1 MNQNQDEAKI
11 VKYPKSK
18 QLNIGIVIFGI
29 IFVYLLAT
37 IIMYITAPRIS
48 VYEVRQGSILKDNAY
63 TGVALRDETVIYS
76 DATGYANYYVEN
88 NCKVRVGT
96 KIYTITDEKLVFEE
110 NIDTEHQLTAEENRS
125 VIRKIQAYNNQFQ
138 EGTFGDTYQLKTDLQ
153 NALNSIASN
162 SKADQLNELLSSGTY
177 PDLTVRSSAKDGIV
191 VYAVDGMEE
200 LTCETISKE
209 QLRKS
214 SYKKTE
220 FTSNT
225 KVKAGQP
232 VYKVVT
238 SDNWKLLIPISKE
251 TKEALNN
258 KQSIKVNFKKDNQEI
273 WGTISYV
280 EEGDKPILCLS
291 FDKSMI
297 RYINDRYLDVE
308 LILEDETGL
317 KIPKSAET
325 SKDFYVVPKSY
336 VTQGGNSSNEGV
348 MRQTTN
354 ADGEKITEFLQA
366 TVYYE
371 EDEFVYLDPNVFDKG
386 DILLKPDSNETL
398 HLQEKKSL
406 VGVYCINK
414 GYAVFKQIH
423 VLCESDEY
431 YIIEEG
437 NSFGL
442 SNYDHIALDS
452 KSLKENDV
460 VF

>member
-1 MNQNQDEAKI
+1 
-11 VKYPKSK
+11 
-18 QLNIGIVIFGI
+18 
-29 IFVYLLAT
+29 
-37 IIMYITAPRIS
+37 
-48 VYEVRQGSILKDNAY
+48 
-63 TGVALRDETVIYS
+63 
-76 DATGYANYYVEN
+76 VEN

-220 FTSNT
+220 FASNT
-225 KVKAGQP
+225 KVKSGQP

-251 TKEALNN
+251 TKEALDN

-273 WGTISYV
+273 RGTISYV

>member
-220 FTSNT
+220 FASNT

-238 SDNWKLLIPISKE
+238 SDNWKLLIPISKD
-251 TKEALNN
+251 TKEALDN

-386 DILLKPDSNETL
+386 DILLKLDSNETL